1 MNNMDLRVKDVL
13 TEDFWIMPAT
23 PKYTESGVPYITSK
37 NIKNG
42 IIDFTK
48 INYISK
54 ESYDSIS
61 KNRPILVGDILISMI
76 GTLGETAEVKES
88 NGLFYGQNMFLVR
101 IDEKKVDKRYFLNFF
116 KSNYVKRMLEG
127 KQNQSTQKYLKA
139 NHIEDLII
147 PVPSLDKQKLI
158 SSQLDKL
165 SNIISLRSKELEYLD
180 ELVKARFIELFGD
193 IKLNEKQFPIKKLNE
208 ISQYWNGLT
217 YKPENVVKNEK
228 DGTLVLRSSN
238 IQNCSLCFDDN
249 VYVNCMIKEKQYVK
263 ENDILM
269 CSRNGSARLVG
280 KTALIKGLNKPT
292 SFGAFMMIIRSD
304 YYPYLKIFFEMDSFK
319 KQISTGTSTINQIT
333 VKMLNQ
339 VELPVPSMN
348 FVYEFNQFCK
358 QVDKSRYVSGFYKY
372 IKHK

>member
-180 ELVKARFIELFGD
+180 ELVKARFVEMFDEYSKIELYKIAD
-193 IKLNEKQFPIKKLNE
+193 ITMGQSPSSSSYNKDG
-208 ISQYWNGLT
+208 NGLPFFQGKGDYGNKYT
-217 YKPENVVKNEK
+217 SVSNWTTEPNKIVEKGTVLMSVRAPVGPVNIANVKCCL
-228 DGTLVLRSSN
+228 GRG
-238 IQNCSLCFDDN
+238 LCGIN
-249 VYVNCMIKEKQYVK
+249 AVE
-263 ENDILM
+263 
-269 CSRNGSARLVG
+269 G
-280 KTALIKGLNKPT
+280 KTNNEFLYNALKVMEEDISSKGT
-292 SFGAFMMIIRSD
+292 GST
-304 YYPYLKIFFEMDSFK
+304 FK
-319 KQISTGTSTINQIT
+319 AIT
-333 VKMLNQ
+333 KKD
-339 VELPVPSMN
+339 
-348 FVYEFNQFCK
+348 VYELLVPNVPLELQNDYSLFSQ
-358 QVDKSRYVSGFYKY
+358 QVDKSREIIQKKIDTYQELLDKLMQEYFG
-372 IKHK
+372 

>member
-1 MNNMDLRVKDVL
+1 MRVKLCDVTSYSKGIQINGDEL
-13 TEDFWIMPAT
+13 VDDG
-23 PKYTESGVPYITSK
+23 KYYYINGGINPSGKWNSYNVYGNTITISEGG
-37 NIKNG
+37 NSSG
-42 IIDFTK
+42 Y
-48 INYISK
+48 INYID
-54 ESYDSIS
+54 EPFWCGAHCYYLYDGP
-61 KNRPILVGDILISMI
+61 KN
-76 GTLGETAEVKES
+76 T
-88 NGLFYGQNMFLVR
+88 
-101 IDEKKVDKRYFLNFF
+101 RYLYYAL
-116 KSNYVKRMLEG
+116 KSQQKRMFDIRSGACMPNIKKSDLGNFEFEFEQDEQ
-127 KQNQSTQKYLKA
+127 KQENITSILFTV
-139 NHIEDLII
+139 ETII
-147 PVPSLDKQKLI
+147 QVY
-158 SSQLDKL
+158 
-165 SNIISLRSKELEYLD
+165 NKELKFLK

-238 IQNCSLCFDDN
+238 IQNGSLCFDDN